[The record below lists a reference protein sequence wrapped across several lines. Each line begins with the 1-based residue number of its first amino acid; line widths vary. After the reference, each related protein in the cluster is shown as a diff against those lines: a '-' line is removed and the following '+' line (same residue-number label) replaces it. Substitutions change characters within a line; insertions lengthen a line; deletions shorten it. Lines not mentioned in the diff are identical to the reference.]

1 MVDVLTSGLLGLHV
15 SLGLDGMGVWL
26 VLLVAGLCPVCA
38 VVAEWPHASDVLWL
52 LGIVC
57 AATSALDAVTF
68 YVMLEATVV
77 PLWMTI
83 AGRSAGGFADPLW
96 RSCRPL
102 R

>member
-1 MVDVLTSGLLGLHV
+1 MVDVLTSGLLGLF
-15 SLGLDGMGVWL
+15 S
-26 VLLVAGLCPVCA
+26 
-38 VVAEWPHASDVLWL
+38 ASDVHM
-52 LGIVC
+52 GIVC